1 MKKLT
6 VLEPTSHDTHVL
18 AIEDM
23 HLNAVS
29 KKARSIIALLTVSC
43 SLMMTGF
50 GIASPVFA
58 RRLSELGA
66 GVEVLSLMAMAS
78 ALAQFLLAPCMG
90 ALSDRFG
97 RRLSVLFA
105 LSGLAITNLAFLLVR
120 STWMFIVLRFL
131 QGAFSVGMLPAVMG
145 MVAELVPVQLRTR
158 CVGVIMGGYAVGFTF
173 GPIIGGLLFTWLGFT
188 APLGIAA
195 LLDLL
200 ALLITYVKVYE
211 TSEPS
216 VPSVRQT
223 RGQELVEQPNLLA
236 FIPRPRSLFALL
248 LLLDFIAAF
257 GMAFIEPQMV
267 FYLYNTLA
275 WTTAQYGFMM
285 GGYGVATLLGQAAI
299 GWLGNHF
306 DGKLLLALGFLF
318 NSALS
323 FGLLF
328 FRQFSALAPFAL
340 FAGLG
345 SAFITTR
352 LGVSYL
358 DMSVAHHRSVVV
370 GIRESA
376 ISFGAVA
383 GPLLAT
389 LAGRWLIP
397 QGIFSIATLTTL
409 TAVMLV
415 LVVLK
420 PQNGTNESARV
431 SLLTGRGE
439 RISST
444 ITITSI
450 VARLAHSLREAYFDL
465 SHATHR
471 AVCALPSALSQMT
484 SQGGYNEEDEDDPIE
499 CMAA

>member
-1 MKKLT
+1 
-6 VLEPTSHDTHVL
+6 
-18 AIEDM
+18 M
-23 HLNAVS
+23 HEGALIVNE
-29 KKARSIIALLTVSC
+29 KARSIITSLTISC
-43 SLMMTGF
+43 ALMMTGF

-66 GVEVLSLMAMAS
+66 DVEVLSLMAMAS

-105 LSGLAITNLAFLLVR
+105 LSGLAVTNLAFLLVR

-131 QGAFSVGMLPAVMG
+131 QGAFSVGLLPAVMG
-145 MVAELVPVQLRTR
+145 MIAELVPEQLRTR
-158 CVGVIMGGYAVGFTF
+158 WVGVIMSGYAVGFTF
-173 GPIIGGLLFTWLGFT
+173 GPVIGGLLFTWWGFT

-200 ALLITYVKVYE
+200 VLLITYVKVHE
-211 TSEPS
+211 TREPS
-216 VPSVRQT
+216 VPNVGQSR
-223 RGQELVEQPNLLA
+223 RQELVEQPNLLA

-257 GMAFIEPQMV
+257 GMAFIEPQMI

-285 GGYGVATLLGQAAI
+285 GGYGVATLLGQVAI
-299 GWLGNHF
+299 GWLGKHF
-306 DGKLLLALGFLF
+306 DDKLLLALGFLF

-323 FGLLF
+323 FGLLL

-340 FAGLG
+340 LAGLG

-358 DMSVAHHRSVVV
+358 DMSVSRHRSVVV

-383 GPLLAT
+383 GPLMAT
-389 LAGRWLIP
+389 FASQWLIP
-397 QGIFSIATLTTL
+397 QGIFALATFTTL
-409 TAVMLV
+409 VAVMLV

-420 PQNGTNESARV
+420 PQDAAHALARSDVPEGT
-431 SLLTGRGE
+431 GE
-439 RISST
+439 RISPT
-444 ITITSI
+444 IPIAHI
-450 VARLAHSLREAYFDL
+450 MARLARVVHVANVEL
-465 SHATHR
+465 SEVTHG
-471 AVCALPSALSQMT
+471 VLSALQRALSLLL
-484 SQGGYNEEDEDDPIE
+484 SQGGYNEDEADPIE
-499 CMAA
+499 RMAA